1 MSDLSRPYRTLIDLF
16 LKGKLSAE
24 EFCEQYFAMMKQD
37 DKTHEEHVGWIL
49 DELCGD
55 ADAFTRNAAL
65 VAEKPNLFI
74 NEEELRRKA
83 ELAAA
88 RLADAA
94 QS

>member
-1 MSDLSRPYRTLIDLF
+1 MSDLSKPYRMLIELF
-16 LKGKLSAE
+16 LERKLSAE
-24 EFCEQYFAMMKQD
+24 DFCEQYFVMMKKD
-37 DKTHEEHVGWIL
+37 DKIHEEHVDWIL
-49 DELCGD
+49 DELFGD
-55 ADAFTRNAAL
+55 ADAFTRDATL

-74 NEEELRRKA
+74 DEEELRRKA